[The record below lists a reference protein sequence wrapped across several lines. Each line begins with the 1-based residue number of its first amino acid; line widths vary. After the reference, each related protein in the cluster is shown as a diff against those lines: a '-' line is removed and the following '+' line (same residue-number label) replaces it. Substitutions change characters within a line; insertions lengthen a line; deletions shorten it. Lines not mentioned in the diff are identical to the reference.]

1 MQQQSL
7 AEQRVASVA
16 SVANVA
22 NVAPKR
28 KRRARKAS
36 ETRPALPATAQEE
49 RDSAAPAEERDDG
62 FVVVRRGRIAAALS
76 THLKTANVFEDLDDA
91 QDNTLGI
98 DEEIA
103 AGTMMEDDE
112 WTG

>member
-62 FVVVRRGRIAAALS
+62 FVVVRRGRIAAAFS